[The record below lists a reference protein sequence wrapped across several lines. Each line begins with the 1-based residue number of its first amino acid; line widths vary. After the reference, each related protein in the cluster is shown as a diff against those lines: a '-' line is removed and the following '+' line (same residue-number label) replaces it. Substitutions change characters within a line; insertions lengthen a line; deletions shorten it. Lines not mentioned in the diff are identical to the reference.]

1 MSAVDYN
8 ALDYFCSNISPVYS
22 GVQWTYNRV
31 IGKVADIPRAS
42 AFSFRFA
49 DFPTTEEESVNNWG
63 VARDLIWLGPIPPT
77 NLVWEVAYPNA
88 PCQQVP
94 QSGVQQLCL

>member
-1 MSAVDYN
+1 MSALRAGIQFAEIRGLASGRQDVLLGVAGY
-8 ALDYFCSNISPVYS
+8 ASMIHLRISHL
-22 GVQWTYNRV
+22 RV
-31 IGKVADIPRAS
+31 
-42 AFSFRFA
+42 A